1 MQCGR
6 WWSCPRIGWGQVFLY
21 HIRDAIVHPIM
32 ARPLRL
38 ELAGALYHVTSR
50 GDGRED
56 IFLSDDDREVWLE
69 TLAEVCERFNWVCH
83 AYCQM
88 TNHVQGERGEV

>member
-1 MQCGR
+1 
-6 WWSCPRIGWGQVFLY
+6 
-21 HIRDAIVHPIM
+21 M

-56 IFLSDDDREVWLE
+56 IFLSDEDLLDKDSYLLE
-69 TLAEVCERFNWVCH
+69 LAR
-83 AYCQM
+83 Y
-88 TNHVQGERGEV
+88 

>member
-1 MQCGR
+1 
-6 WWSCPRIGWGQVFLY
+6 
-21 HIRDAIVHPIM
+21 M

-38 ELAGALYHVTSR
+38 ELAGALYHITSR

-56 IFLSDDDREVWLE
+56 IFLSDDDRVAWLD
-69 TLAEVCERFNWVCH
+69 TLAQVCKRFNWVCH

-88 TNHVQGERGEV
+88 TNHRAKATDHAFFRSYRVRNNRA